1 MDTPDLLRKVDM
13 LNSLGEQPVGNHL
26 FTVDVVALYPSVP
39 TSRAPEVLKRRL
51 LAAGLKAELVDWVV
65 KSTQVLL
72 KSNTFEYDSGEGP
85 KLYTQADGA
94 GIGQANACAYAGI
107 FMAEV
112 EEKALFNWRRERGSE
127 DEREGSRVEAGES
140 GRNGNILA
148 VQGRLHWAFQGNK
161 GRLYGLPGSTK

>member
-1 MDTPDLLRKVDM
+1 MWLISD
-13 LNSLGEQPVGNHL
+13 N
-26 FTVDVVALYPSVP
+26 
-39 TSRAPEVLKRRL
+39 
-51 LAAGLKAELVDWVV
+51 LVDWVV

-112 EEKALFNWRRERGSE
+112 EEKALFNWRRRGGVRT
-127 DEREGSRVEAGES
+127 REKGPEWR
-140 GRNGNILA
+140 
-148 VQGRLHWAFQGNK
+148 QGNRAEM
-161 GRLYGLPGSTK
+161 GIFWRFRDDCIGLFRGTRGDFMGFLAALN